1 MKFKFVFI
9 VLLSIIFFQPCF
21 SQQTDS
27 TNMIF
32 DTVYVESAPVVI
44 TETVYISE
52 PATQTKK
59 PNNYFLELKLA
70 EGFYTNNQIQ
80 STNSKFSIQN
90 SYSST
95 ISFGKTLGH
104 FSVTTGIGFKGL
116 SIQNQSDS
124 LYNLFGQKT
133 NQIVDTVD
141 VYYQI
146 VNGISTPKYVTQLV
160 NKIEPYSYQKDSI
173 NKSVSYLKYLEIPLI
188 INYSITKNKFAFEPS
203 VGLLGSILISSPSEL
218 KVLNATSYCSLLGG
232 ISVLYKLTKSLSIGC
247 SYQFQNNITN
257 IIKTDNIKIANNNV
271 GVNLKYIL
279 N

>member
-1 MKFKFVFI
+1 MKFKVVFI

-52 PATQTKK
+52 LPSKTKRT
-59 PNNYFLELKLA
+59 NNYFLELKLA
-70 EGFYTNNQIQ
+70 EGFYANNQIQ
-80 STNSKFSIQN
+80 TIDSKFSLQN

-95 ISFGKTLGH
+95 ISFGKTFGH
-104 FSVTTGIGFKGL
+104 FSVTTGFGFKGL
-116 SIQNQSDS
+116 SINNQSDS
-124 LYNLFGQKT
+124 LYNLYSQKT
-133 NQIVDTVD
+133 NLIVDTVD
-141 VYYQI
+141 VYYQV
-146 VNGISTPKYVTQLV
+146 VNGVSTPKYVTQLV
-160 NKIEPYSYQKDSI
+160 NKIEPYTYQKDSI
-173 NKSVSYLKYLEIPLI
+173 NKSVSYLKYLEIPLV
-188 INYSITKNKFAFEPS
+188 INYSIAKNKFAFEPS
-203 VGLLGSILISSPSEL
+203 VGLLSSILISSPSEL
-218 KVLNATSYCSLLGG
+218 KVLNASNYFSLLGG

-257 IIKTDNIKIANNNV
+257 IIKTDNIKIVNNNV
-271 GVNLKYIL
+271 GINLRYIL